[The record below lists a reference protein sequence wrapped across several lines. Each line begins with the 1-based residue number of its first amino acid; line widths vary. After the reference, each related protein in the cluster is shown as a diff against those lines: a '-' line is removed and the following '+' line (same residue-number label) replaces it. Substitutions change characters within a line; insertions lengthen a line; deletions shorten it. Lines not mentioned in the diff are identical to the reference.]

1 MKLRL
6 KSWRSHWAQ
15 TVSLSGEDA
24 GSGPAQK
31 PVCTCQAWNA
41 NMCHFPL
48 SIRFYITTR
57 GCHLKLRLYKV
68 YSWSC
73 EQRNVF
79 LKRSFMVRMFEAV
92 EVQPEENYRL
102 LRGWYV
108 KAGRQNSSASKLQL
122 NKCISKAGTPAVE
135 HGTLKLWNKLSK
147 MKLVEQASDM
157 PQRCSRDLS
166 VAFLSTI
173 LS

>member
-1 MKLRL
+1 MWTKKRVFEEKLYGENVWGSRG
-6 KSWRSHWAQ
+6 STWR
-15 TVSLSGEDA
+15 
-24 GSGPAQK
+24 
-31 PVCTCQAWNA
+31 
-41 NMCHFPL
+41 
-48 SIRFYITTR
+48 
-57 GCHLKLRLYKV
+57 KL
-68 YSWSC
+68 
-73 EQRNVF
+73 
-79 LKRSFMVRMFEAV
+79 
-92 EVQPEENYRL
+92 YRL